1 MWRGIK
7 AKRELTEKETPTPQI
22 VWGDLFLLLLTRYF
36 LWHQC
41 DISVTYFVTFVTFVW
56 RLCDA
61 EFFSGVKTV
70 WHLCDIWACNLYF
83 FGYKKGVTHVTF
95 LEFNSIKMEM
105 EFRTQGELLEYLGK
119 YNDRNLIKRMEKRG
133 EVRRWEWVYYLI
145 VKDGDEEEKPD
156 LKFISRVMWEKV
168 LDHGEINRLNEE
180 IEWLKSDL
188 DFQISENGKLEAKV
202 KRYQD
207 AIRNSFYY
215 INDTLHKK
223 IDWPTYKAT
232 IKLEWD
238 LPWED
243 NQ

>member
-1 MWRGIK
+1 
-7 AKRELTEKETPTPQI
+7 
-22 VWGDLFLLLLTRYF
+22 
-36 LWHQC
+36 
-41 DISVTYFVTFVTFVW
+41 
-56 RLCDA
+56 
-61 EFFSGVKTV
+61 
-70 WHLCDIWACNLYF
+70 
-83 FGYKKGVTHVTF
+83 
-95 LEFNSIKMEM
+95 MEM

-145 VKDGDEEEKPD
+145 VKDEEEEKPD
-156 LKFISRVMWEKV
+156 LKFISKAMWEKV
-168 LDHGEINRLNEE
+168 LAHGEINRLNEE

-188 DFQISENGKLEAKV
+188 DFQISENGKLEEKV

-207 AIRNSFYY
+207 AIRNSYYY
-215 INDTLHKK
+215 INNVLKRK

>member
-1 MWRGIK
+1 
-7 AKRELTEKETPTPQI
+7 
-22 VWGDLFLLLLTRYF
+22 
-36 LWHQC
+36 
-41 DISVTYFVTFVTFVW
+41 
-56 RLCDA
+56 
-61 EFFSGVKTV
+61 
-70 WHLCDIWACNLYF
+70 
-83 FGYKKGVTHVTF
+83 
-95 LEFNSIKMEM
+95 
-105 EFRTQGELLEYLGK
+105 
-119 YNDRNLIKRMEKRG
+119 MEKRG